1 MRINKKNENKT
12 ITLPESVE
20 LDMGDRTVI
29 LEKGDRIKVV
39 ERATRVPA
47 PENELYI
54 EVVHQTDSQLPDD
67 FFNRATTEMAEYLS
81 QWDYGDYDGEVYD
94 YDELKRAVGR
104 GADISWVRVEGA
116 GNYAIAVDAR
126 MGDASLYAFFD
137 EDDDLFRSM

>member
-1 MRINKKNENKT
+1 MKINKKNENKA
-12 ITLPESVE
+12 ITLPQSIE

-39 ERATRVPA
+39 ENLPTIA
-47 PENELYI
+47 PINELYI
-54 EVVHQTDSQLPDD
+54 EITYQEDSQLPDD
-67 FFNRATTEMAEYLS
+67 FFNWSTTEMAKYLS

-104 GADISWVRVEGA
+104 SANITWVSVEGA

-126 MGDASLYAFFD
+126 MGIASLYAFFD
-137 EDDDLFRSM
+137 KDDELFRSM